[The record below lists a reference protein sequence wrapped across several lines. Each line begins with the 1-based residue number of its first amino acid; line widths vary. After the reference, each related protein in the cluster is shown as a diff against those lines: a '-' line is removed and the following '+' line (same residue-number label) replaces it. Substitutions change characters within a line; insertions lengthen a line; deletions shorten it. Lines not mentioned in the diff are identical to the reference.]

1 VADELRLSLA
11 EFLAEVTHARFL
23 SDFQGCNHYFL
34 FCARVCGSAIFILLL
49 SSNCLSQAHCQRL
62 HNTRVLYCALLLPRS
77 RRYHSIL
84 FTSTLKAAA
93 LGFGF
98 TGTSS
103 TPDSLST
110 RSNQPLPKICPLTTR
125 LEPTNFHPQSTLQTP
140 CRRYKSIVLSQ
151 IHPHSSTLPLIHRSS
166 SAYPSFGRLNA

>member
-1 VADELRLSLA
+1 M
-11 EFLAEVTHARFL
+11 THARFL
-23 SDFQGCNHYFL
+23 SDFQGCNHDFL
-34 FCARVCGSAIFILLL
+34 FCARVCLLR
-49 SSNCLSQAHCQRL
+49 SFNCLSQAHCQRL
-62 HNTRVLYCALLLPRS
+62 HDTRVLYCALLLPRS
-77 RRYHSIL
+77 RTYHQTL

-125 LEPTNFHPQSTLQTP
+125 LEPTNFHLQSTLQTP